1 MSCPFHPCVNRR
13 KNNKASDSMSVDSV
27 HLSLPFDFP
36 VLIIARESESSFT
49 QINDLIH
56 HFAKK
61 KPSAKRQWHTILYN
75 LLIECNYSFIVI
87 ILLIRIVHQ
96 TA

>member
-1 MSCPFHPCVNRR
+1 MNLVQHTG
-13 KNNKASDSMSVDSV
+13 
-27 HLSLPFDFP
+27 HLPLPFDFP
-36 VLIIARESESSFT
+36 VLITARESESSFT

-75 LLIECNYSFIVI
+75 LLIECNDSFIMI
-87 ILLIRIVHQ
+87 IVLIKDVHQ
-96 TA
+96 SA